1 MQIFEVVE
9 LAEFPFMETKEIVEG
24 TTVSDVIN
32 DNSEGKVFLIVDHD
46 TKSIWTYN
54 CPKSS
59 LRIQVY
65 GGILA
70 GMLRQQLRLFY
81 RVHLLNMYSPGD
93 KKFQE
98 LIDKRMG
105 VGRARIIEK
114 KEFSKPTPDRF
125 VIGMSVK
132 SPHMRKALEY
142 IDEFP
147 KPDNLVR
154 RFMIIGGQIFT
165 DEEVIETFVKEEKSI
180 TKSIKLGRLNNGFT
194 LFTDHN
200 YSTRLI
206 IKDRKI
212 QGIELYIN
220 KDDTSSALKLE
231 IPIIYEEK
239 FNKPGSIETLLKAF
253 NIPDQ
258 LPKDDE
264 GKEEKKEEE
273 EIGSPPQD
281 DSTDKS

>member
-9 LAEFPFMETKEIVEG
+9 LTEFPFMETKEIADG
-24 TTVSDVIN
+24 TTVSNVIN
-32 DNSEGKVFLIVDHD
+32 DTSEGKVFLIVDHD

-59 LRIQVY
+59 LKIQVY

-81 RVHLLNMYSPGD
+81 RVHLLNKFSPED

-98 LIDKRMG
+98 LMGKPMG
-105 VGRARIIEK
+105 VGRALPIEK
-114 KEFSKPTPDRF
+114 KEFSKPTPDKF
-125 VIGMSVK
+125 VIDMSVK
-132 SPHMRKALEY
+132 TPHMKKALEY
-142 IDEFP
+142 LDQFP

-154 RFMIIGGQIFT
+154 RFIIIGGQIFT

-180 TKSIKLGRLNNGFT
+180 IKSVKLGRLNNGFT

-212 QGIELYIN
+212 QGIELFIN
-220 KDDTSSALKLE
+220 KDDTSSTLILD
-231 IPIIYEEK
+231 IPTIYEEK

-258 LPKDDE
+258 LPNEVE
-264 GKEEKKEEE
+264 GNEEEREEE
-273 EIGSPPQD
+273 EIESPPQN
-281 DSTDKS
+281 DSSN